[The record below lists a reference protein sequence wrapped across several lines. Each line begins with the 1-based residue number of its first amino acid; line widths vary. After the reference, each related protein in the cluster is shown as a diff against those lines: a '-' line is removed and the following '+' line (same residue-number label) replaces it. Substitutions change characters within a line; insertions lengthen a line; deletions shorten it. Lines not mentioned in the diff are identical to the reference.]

1 MSNRY
6 YLQFFLFSKG
16 IVSDEPDFYT
26 PFIKVFSG
34 FKVAYEKK
42 TPEYEE
48 IGLLCLWFLR
58 KCFMF
63 EQIPSG
69 IMTYEEKN
77 TIICNFLSQIIETT
91 FIKRLSDFN
100 FKVFL

>member
-1 MSNRY
+1 M
-6 YLQFFLFSKG
+6 
-16 IVSDEPDFYT
+16 
-26 PFIKVFSG
+26 
-34 FKVAYEKK
+34 AYEKRM
-42 TPEYEE
+42 PDYEE

-58 KCFMF
+58 KCLMF

-77 TIICNFLSQIIETT
+77 TIICNFLCQIIETT

-100 FKVFL
+100 FKVFLETYLLIFVRRELSEMIREYN